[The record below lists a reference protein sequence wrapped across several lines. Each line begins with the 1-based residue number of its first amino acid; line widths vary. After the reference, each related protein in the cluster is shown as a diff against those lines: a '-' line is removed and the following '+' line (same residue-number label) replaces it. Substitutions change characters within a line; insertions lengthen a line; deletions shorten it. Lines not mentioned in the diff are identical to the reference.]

1 MRLTTYLLFTV
12 CLIVACNNNKTT
24 LADATDTD
32 TLKNNVLKNHVTLNM
47 MAKPNPISMDAANTA
62 VIVVDMQN
70 EFGSKGGMFDRVG
83 FDISGIQKAVSP
95 IANVLAIARQ
105 KNITIV
111 YLNTELDSISFP
123 WVDTSKY
130 QIGVTVLAPDGSK
143 NRVLFANNWGTK
155 VVPALTPKQQDVIVY
170 KTKYSGFYQTKLD
183 SVLKKLD
190 LQYLVF
196 TGCTTSVCVESTIRD
211 AWFREYS
218 SILLSDCTAEPLSQK
233 NYEASLMLVE
243 NRLGWVSNSTEF
255 IKALEFGDNP
265 DKLKSR

>member
-12 CLIVACNNNKTT
+12 GLMVACNNHKTT
-24 LADATDTD
+24 LADATDID
-32 TLKNNVLKNHVTLNM
+32 TVKNNASKNHATLNM

-70 EFGSKGGMFDRVG
+70 EFGSKGGMFDRAG
-83 FDISGIQKAVSP
+83 LDISGIQKAVSP
-95 IANVLAIARQ
+95 IANVLTIARQ

-130 QIGVTVLAPDGSK
+130 QIGATILAPDGSK

-155 VVPALTPKQQDVIVY
+155 VVPTLTPKKQDVIVY
-170 KTKYSGFYQTKLD
+170 KTKFSGFYQTKLD
-183 SVLKKLD
+183 SVLKSLD

-196 TGCTTSVCVESTIRD
+196 TGCTTSVCVESTIRE
-211 AWFREYS
+211 AYFRDYY

-233 NYEASLMLVE
+233 NYEASLILVE
-243 NRLGWVSNSTEF
+243 NRFGWVSNSTEF
-255 IKALEFGDNP
+255 IKAVDT
-265 DKLKSR
+265 KSVDEKTH